1 LLISLTLPRTNEY
14 MTAAVIRKIYVGQG
28 ELLTVGAKF
37 LDFIVDLSASV
48 QHDCPPIQHYRL
60 AVRDRAW
67 LRRLA
72 VAAGEEVAIGSVLA
86 LLTTEPDEPLDGAP
100 ARIVRVSVA
109 GIIDSSDW
117 WMGGGA

>member
-14 MTAAVIRKIYVGQG
+14 MTAAVIRKIYATQG

-37 LDFIVDLSASV
+37 LDFTVDLSARV

-67 LRRLA
+67 LRCLA
-72 VAAGEEVAIGSVLA
+72 VSAGEEVATGSALA
-86 LLTTEPDEPLDGAP
+86 LLSTVPDEPLDGAP

-109 GIIDSSDW
+109 GIIDSADW
-117 WMGGGA
+117 WMDGRA